1 MELLLVVLS
10 FFLARK
16 GLLYG
21 QYLDNVVLLSCI
33 NVDIVFLSRYLDCG
47 MCVGDGLRIELFI
60 LFRCTLLLSRY
71 ISTYRPVLGKCPTVT
86 TPFIPMGIGIIVP
99 V

>member
-1 MELLLVVLS
+1 M
-10 FFLARK
+10 
-16 GLLYG
+16 
-21 QYLDNVVLLSCI
+21 DNVVLLSCI
-33 NVDIVFLSRYLDCG
+33 NVDIVFLFRYLDCG
-47 MCVGDGLRIELFI
+47 MCVGDGLEVELFI

-71 ISTYRPVLGKCPTVT
+71 ISTYRLVLGTCPTVT